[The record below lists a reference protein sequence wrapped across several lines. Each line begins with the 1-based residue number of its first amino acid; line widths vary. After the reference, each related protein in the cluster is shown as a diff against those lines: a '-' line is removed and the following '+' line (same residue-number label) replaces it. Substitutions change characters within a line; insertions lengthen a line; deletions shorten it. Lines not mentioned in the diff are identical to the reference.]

1 MSGCSKS
8 WKCCCLTV
16 DRIGGGVCVYIHF
29 FKRLIDAVLSFVGL
43 IVLIPVFAVVAVLI
57 KTDSKGPVFFVQ
69 ERVGKNKKPFKIYKF
84 RTMSTD
90 CPANM
95 PTHLLGNAGAY
106 ITPIGGFL
114 RKFSIDE
121 LPQIWNIL
129 KGDMTIIGPRPA
141 LFNQTDLLELRD
153 SNGSNA
159 LKPGLT
165 GYAQIHGRDELPID
179 VKASLDGYY
188 AKNVGFCLDF
198 KCFFGTIF
206 KVLKS
211 DGVVEGMS
219 SEEFTSK
226 EEVLK

>member
-1 MSGCSKS
+1 M
-8 WKCCCLTV
+8 
-16 DRIGGGVCVYIHF
+16 YIHF

-43 IVLIPVFAVVAVLI
+43 IVLSPVFAVVAVLI

-95 PTHLLGNAGAY
+95 PTHLLGNAGAF

-179 VKASLDGYY
+179 VKANLDGYY
-188 AKNVGFCLDF
+188 AQNIGFWLDF

-211 DGVVEGMS
+211 DGVVEGATAEKS
-219 SEEFTSK
+219 NDK
-226 EEVLK
+226 EVLMK